1 MENKKFKKKYQAMIA
16 ARNEEHTSKW
26 IGSS

>member
-1 MENKKFKKKYQAMIA
+1 MKNKKIKKKYQAMIA
-16 ARNEEHTSKW
+16 ARNEEYTSKW